1 VTTAAMIVLG
11 ILTGVLFLLFRG
23 LFSARVG
30 RLKRTGTSAVEVSR
44 APPVGEPVPTPAVT
58 VAAKPVLTSSVEAMA
73 AFPAKPTR
81 FVGRAEVMAAART
94 ALAPGSGRTAVV
106 FHGIAGA
113 GKTTC
118 AVELAYH
125 HQRAF
130 RGLAFWSAPTDPDQ
144 FGEALRLLAV
154 ALEAQLGRDRLAMV
168 QETATLERTGNF
180 LPTLTAVFADAGLL
194 LVLDNLDILL
204 TPEGQWRDRRWVGLI
219 SALTDHQGSSRV
231 ILTSRIVPAGLDATT
246 VLIRPVPLL
255 SRDESLR
262 LVGELPHLRA
272 ALRSVALARRVLTL
286 AQGHP
291 MLLELAE
298 AAAADPHR
306 LAYQLAELEA
316 AVDGPAV
323 DGPGMDGAARTA
335 FLTQGYTRLDA
346 EQVRQTVTTWTI
358 TVAAA
363 VPAPARLLLQVL
375 CRIEETDRN
384 TAVLSANWPALWRR
398 LDQPGAPP
406 PLAHSV
412 DALVTAAL
420 ITTESIVGLAEGSG
434 PVRYRIHPGVAEA
447 IHAATPES
455 VTAAVDAQ
463 LAAWWTVVGSWEI
476 DQRHTSH
483 STVRT
488 SLAAARYLLR
498 QHDWNAASCLLE
510 RALIRAGYSPA
521 VSAAV
526 LPLLRRI
533 AEATGARKDLV
544 VLGAALRKVDPGAA
558 ETLLRHAYQQAAAVG
573 DDGLAS
579 TTAGDLIT
587 LLRDAGRLRE
597 ALTLAD
603 QKIEHTRRAGFGSWT
618 RLSDH
623 GRRLQILTLLGHHE
637 QVLREVSGLR
647 AQTAALPDQRA
658 PNDRVSPWH
667 TREGVL
673 DVGRT
678 SAVALQ
684 RWDDALELNGE
695 IAHTQRRRGASPQEI
710 ASTRFHDY
718 LPLRQLGR
726 LTEAEHLLRECQHT
740 FDTAGDLTQL
750 ALVYAARAEVAD
762 TREHPVE
769 AVELQRAALRLR
781 YLRPDPS
788 EISQAHHQLA
798 TYLSRAAGDP
808 AEQRAHRLSAALLHH
823 LTGDIREFARTLEVL
838 ASELR
843 ADTSGPETP
852 ALPTT
857 LSEVTRLV
865 DAGDGVRFGDLVLTL
880 CPDPTTAEHALIG
893 LVTTATRSA
902 DRARRS

>member
-1 VTTAAMIVLG
+1 MTTAAMIVLG
-11 ILTGVLFLLFRG
+11 ILTGVLVLLFRG
-23 LFSARVG
+23 LFPARVG
-30 RLKRTGTSAVEVSR
+30 RLKRTGTSAVEESR
-44 APPVGEPVPTPAVT
+44 APPVGEPLPTPAVT
-58 VAAKPVLTSSVEAMA
+58 VAAKPVLTSPVETMA

-81 FVGRAEVMAAART
+81 FVGRVEVMAVART

-144 FGEALRLLAV
+144 FGEALCLLAV

-194 LVLDNLDILL
+194 LVLDNLDIFL
-204 TPEGQWRDRRWVGLI
+204 TPEGQWRDRRWEGLI

-246 VLIRPVPLL
+246 VLIQSVPLL

-286 AQGHP
+286 TQGHP
-291 MLLELAE
+291 LLLELAE
-298 AAAADPHR
+298 AAASDPHR

-316 AVDGPAV
+316 AV
-323 DGPGMDGAARTA
+323 DGAARTA

-346 EQVRQTVTTWTI
+346 EQVWQTVTTWTI
-358 TVAAA
+358 TVAAT
-363 VPAPARLLLQVL
+363 VPASARLLLQVL

-406 PLAHSV
+406 PPLARSV

-420 ITTESIVGLAEGSG
+420 ITTESIVGPAEGSG

-463 LAAWWTVVGSWEI
+463 LALWWTVVGSWEI
-476 DQRHTSH
+476 DQRHTSMDT
-483 STVRT
+483 SQFMVRA
-488 SLAAARYLLR
+488 SPAAARYLMR

-521 VSAAV
+521 VSVVV

-533 AEATGARKDLV
+533 AEATGAGKDLV
-544 VLGAALRKVDPGAA
+544 VLGAALRKIDPGAA
-558 ETLLRHAYQQAAAVG
+558 ETLLRHAYQQATDEG

-597 ALTLAD
+597 ALKLAE
-603 QKIEHTRRAGFGSWT
+603 QKIEHTHRAGFGSWT
-618 RLSDH
+618 RLSDQ

-647 AQTAALPDQRA
+647 DQMAALPDQRA

-695 IAHTQRRRGASPQEI
+695 IADTQRRRGVSPQEI
-710 ASTRFHDY
+710 AGTRFHDY

-726 LTEAEHLLRECQHT
+726 LTDAGHLLRECQDT
-740 FDTAGDLTQL
+740 FDTAGDLSQL

-762 TREHPVE
+762 TCEHSVE
-769 AVELQRAALRLR
+769 AVEFQRAALRLR

-788 EISQAHHQLA
+788 EISTVHHHLA
-798 TYLSRAAGDP
+798 SYLSRAAGDP

-823 LTGDIREFARTLEVL
+823 LTGDIRELNRTLEVL
-838 ASELR
+838 TSELR
-843 ADTSGPETP
+843 AEASGPEAP

-880 CPDPTTAEHALIG
+880 CPDPTTAEQALIG
-893 LVTTATRSA
+893 LVTTATRAA